1 MVALNCKYTRLLQ
14 KHITKIKN
22 EDVKTKEFFKCN
34 YNLKVRTSIFPPN
47 QLNNVDKLPSSSPM
61 APL

>member
-34 YNLKVRTSIFPPN
+34 YNLKV
-47 QLNNVDKLPSSSPM
+47 
-61 APL
+61 